1 MCFVTSQLHQVNGS
15 SVVFNSFQSIN
26 FVSLTLRH
34 YLTFVSLTLPCL
46 LLCTLPVVGGA
57 DFLKTGITTVMSP
70 VIALKFVTKKKRSG
84 VGHVSR
90 ARQKIF
96 EKKKLGVGD

>member
-34 YLTFVSLTLPCL
+34 CL

-70 VIALKFVTKKKRSG
+70 VIALKFVTKKKSG

>member
-15 SVVFNSFQSIN
+15 SVVFNSFQSIK

-34 YLTFVSLTLPCL
+34 CL

-57 DFLKTGITTVMSP
+57 DFLKTGISTVMSP
-70 VIALKFVTKKKRSG
+70 GIALKFVTKKKKSG

>member
-15 SVVFNSFQSIN
+15 SVVFNSFQSIK

-34 YLTFVSLTLPCL
+34 CL

-70 VIALKFVTKKKRSG
+70 VIALKFVTKKKKVEWAMSQGPDRKYS
-84 VGHVSR
+84 
-90 ARQKIF
+90 K
-96 EKKKLGVGD
+96 KKKLGVGD